1 MCVNVLL
8 RPIANGVHWSS
19 VDYVALSVCFFFF
32 AHLLPFFSMVRDTC
46 IRVAVTSGVK
56 RLRCSS
62 IDAHTQTHV
71 RTRLFSFPFH
81 SPPIPL
87 RAPAH
92 VHAHVHMYALH
103 VLSGGAR
110 GGHHAALL
118 HRRDVPRGFIARMP
132 RNLGGSAESNWREI
146 EQRRRRRGQVS
157 RTHPRQVVLPRFE

>member
-62 IDAHTQTHV
+62 IDAHARTHTHIHV
-71 RTRLFSFPFH
+71 RTRPFSPSPFTLH
-81 SPPIPL
+81 QYL
-87 RAPAH
+87 CVRL
-92 VHAHVHMYALH
+92 HMYALH